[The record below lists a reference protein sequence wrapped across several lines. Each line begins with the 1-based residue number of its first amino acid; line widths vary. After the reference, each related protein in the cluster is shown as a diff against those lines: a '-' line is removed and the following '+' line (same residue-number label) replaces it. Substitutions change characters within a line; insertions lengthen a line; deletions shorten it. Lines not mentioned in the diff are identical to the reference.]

1 MSDTKLHE
9 HTCRDLQTYQLNTRK
24 KMNIKSNSRLEKP
37 TTSKVHSDDET
48 KGFFFLF
55 LFFFFLS
62 RHISHRRWLVEEE
75 VKPERSLH
83 ALLLVPQY

>member
-48 KGFFFLF
+48 KGFFFPF
-55 LFFFFLS
+55 SFFFSFQD
-62 RHISHRRWLVEEE
+62 ISVIEDGWW
-75 VKPERSLH
+75 KKK
-83 ALLLVPQY
+83 

>member
-24 KMNIKSNSRLEKP
+24 KMNFKSNSRLEKP

-48 KGFFFLF
+48 KVFFPFFLF
-55 LFFFFLS
+55 PFQD
-62 RHISHRRWLVEEE
+62 ISVIEDGWW
-75 VKPERSLH
+75 KKK
-83 ALLLVPQY
+83 